1 MTLFSA
7 ENLSITFEGPLYAV
21 QEVSF
26 AIEPGE
32 MVGLIGESGSGKTA
46 IANAAMGFLPKG
58 ATVEGAI
65 KFQGNDLLTL
75 SPKDRQNIRGK
86 SLAMIFQDPQTALN
100 PVLSIG
106 AQLIEAVRIHKKI
119 PKNEA
124 AALCISL
131 LEKVGITDSS
141 RRMRQYP
148 HELSGGLRQ
157 RILIAMALV
166 HAPDLVIADE
176 LTTALDTLTK
186 KKLASLLRELQKS
199 FSSAFLIISHDLAF
213 VKEITSKICVLYSGK
228 ICEITPTKELFTN
241 PRHPYT
247 QALLE
252 ALPAYALEKD
262 LPLRSIAGSIPQPTP
277 KHRGCPFAGRCPHT
291 MAACKEKPPELGP
304 GQVACILEEAHV

>member
-1 MTLFSA
+1 MSLF
-7 ENLSITFEGPLYAV
+7 NVKDLSITFNGPLYAV

-26 AIEPGE
+26 SVEPGE

-46 IANAAMGFLPKG
+46 IAHAAMGFLKN
-58 ATVEGAI
+58 AKVEGAI
-65 KFQGNDLLTL
+65 EFQGRDLLTL
-75 SPKDRQNIRGK
+75 PSKELQRLRGK

-100 PVLSIG
+100 PTRSIG
-106 AQLIEAVRIHKKI
+106 SQLIEAIRIHKKI
-119 PKNEA
+119 PKSA
-124 AALCISL
+124 AAAICTSL
-131 LEKVGITDSS
+131 LEKVGISDSA

-186 KKLASLLRELQKS
+186 KKLARLLRELQKS

-213 VKEITSKICVLYSGK
+213 VKELTSKICVLYSGK
-228 ICEITPTKELFTN
+228 MCEITSTENLFTN

-252 ALPAYALEKD
+252 ALPAYAIEKG
-262 LPLRSIAGSIPQPTP
+262 LPLRSIPGSIPQPTP
-277 KHRGCPFAGRCPHT
+277 KHSGCPFAGRCPHT
-291 MAACKEKPPELGP
+291 QKACREKPPELGP
-304 GQVACILEEAHV
+304 NHVACILEEAHV